1 LSYNFCKSTNEEGL
15 NEPIAN
21 DQCGKLFKRKTMDDY
36 EMSFS
41 SPTCNNTDIT
51 NDDIYGRSLD
61 YDNFNGNYYD
71 PQSQPSTAVSKVQ
84 IKLNNLINNHKTP
97 LKLYDD
103 IVHLFNEYI
112 SSNNFNQ
119 FAKLKSR
126 KSFIQSMESSYRVT
140 HLWPKNRDVMLHD
153 GSEVTVPVFDA
164 KSMIL
169 DLLTNKITMD
179 KANIAEGY
187 NVFTGNVDDGH
198 TANKKIW
205 GDSHR

>member
-1 LSYNFCKSTNEEGL
+1 
-15 NEPIAN
+15 
-21 DQCGKLFKRKTMDDY
+21 MDDY

-41 SPTCNNTDIT
+41 SPTCNDTDIT
-51 NDDIYGRSLD
+51 NDDIDGQSLD
-61 YDNFNGNYYD
+61 YNNFDGNYYD
-71 PQSQPSTAVSKVQ
+71 PQSQPSTAVSMVQ
-84 IKLNNLINNHKTP
+84 IKLNNLINNHKAP
-97 LKLYDD
+97 LKLYDN

-112 SSNNFNQ
+112 LSNVFDQ

-126 KSFIQSMESSYRVT
+126 KSFIQSMESSNHVT
-140 HLWPKNRDVMLHD
+140 HLWPKNRDIMLHD

-179 KANIAEGY
+179 KANIAEVH

-198 TANKKIW
+198 TANKKHLEIHT
-205 GDSHR
+205 GDAWLPARDRFCTPNNVIKSTCLLD